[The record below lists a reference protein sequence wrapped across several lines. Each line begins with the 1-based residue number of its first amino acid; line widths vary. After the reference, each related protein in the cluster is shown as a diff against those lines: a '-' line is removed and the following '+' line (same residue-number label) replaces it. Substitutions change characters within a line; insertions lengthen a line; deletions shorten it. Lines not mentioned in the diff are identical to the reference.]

1 MRRGS
6 TPGRATPRAV
16 YLCAIFFTLRSF
28 VDPCEQI
35 RLHLAR
41 HRLHSG
47 GQMKHFHPSALP
59 HVSFEYGPQWRLG
72 VMCFECCDL
81 GFKSVADINHSGRRR
96 ESNRLPA
103 GQCEIR
109 SLVVQL
115 LRSMRTG
122 VLTDLIGIAVA
133 PSRPLECQGSK
144 NARHGV
150 IGMRCHSA
158 FASKREQDLRPKL
171 PHKQR
176 ETTNRS
182 VQILPVELAIRIVE
196 HNAAGDFQNLARRSE
211 FSAPYGCEF
220 LIVASA
226 AATGC
231 GLPRREAHN

>member
-1 MRRGS
+1 MKLFYFDISTSAIPLKPYFNRELTPGDTNDGRRSAREMHWVLQVIGFCPERTKGISEWISGIATRLPIDVATRRG
-6 TPGRATPRAV
+6 
-16 YLCAIFFTLRSF
+16 CAAQPPAEPLRERFTFALSSSRLESF

-109 SLVVQL
+109 S
-115 LRSMRTG
+115 
-122 VLTDLIGIAVA
+122 
-133 PSRPLECQGSK
+133 
-144 NARHGV
+144 
-150 IGMRCHSA
+150 
-158 FASKREQDLRPKL
+158 
-171 PHKQR
+171 
-176 ETTNRS
+176 
-182 VQILPVELAIRIVE
+182 
-196 HNAAGDFQNLARRSE
+196 
-211 FSAPYGCEF
+211 
-220 LIVASA
+220 
-226 AATGC
+226 
-231 GLPRREAHN
+231 